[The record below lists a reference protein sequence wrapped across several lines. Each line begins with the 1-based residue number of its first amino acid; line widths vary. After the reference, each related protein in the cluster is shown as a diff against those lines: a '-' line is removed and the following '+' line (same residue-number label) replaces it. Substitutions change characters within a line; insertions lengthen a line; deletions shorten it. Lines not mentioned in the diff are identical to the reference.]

1 MTILRTFSVGLGTLA
16 VLTSC
21 GVAPPRTTPSGS
33 TSLSLSTSTV
43 PLTATSSSSIV
54 HRSDSTPTSTS
65 VFTSDNHLAIPRLS
79 ATTSLPRRT
88 VPGTTTPRRVE
99 PIVVPLLPTVPTV
112 PAPSTTSPKEYTIT
126 CWDGREIIQWWPP
139 TDEEQLF
146 LCGHPPATTL
156 PQPPSVS
163 RVEATYG
170 NGLSWLGGGSFAT
183 PESCPT
189 STTIRYTA
197 TIVDGSTADGSV
209 TITATTGVTA
219 YAPVILP
226 GGQTITF
233 SIYLMAGGGCLRG
246 VMW

>member
-1 MTILRTFSVGLGTLA
+1 
-16 VLTSC
+16 
-21 GVAPPRTTPSGS
+21 
-33 TSLSLSTSTV
+33 
-43 PLTATSSSSIV
+43 
-54 HRSDSTPTSTS
+54 
-65 VFTSDNHLAIPRLS
+65 
-79 ATTSLPRRT
+79 
-88 VPGTTTPRRVE
+88 
-99 PIVVPLLPTVPTV
+99 
-112 PAPSTTSPKEYTIT
+112 
-126 CWDGREIIQWWPP
+126 
-139 TDEEQLF
+139 
-146 LCGHPPATTL
+146 
-156 PQPPSVS
+156 
-163 RVEATYG
+163 
-170 NGLSWLGGGSFAT
+170 LGGGSFAT